1 MLVLLPVMSI
11 NSMLP
16 FQSTGDLRELFIAS
30 EWHGECSHSR
40 RPCQNNARS
49 KYVTQICRF
58 YSDYMRSRILRIAN
72 RYESWDG
79 NVRLPWTRRKWAWA
93 GVFRHDFIHS
103 WRNMD
108 HSAEFLCRTTA
119 DIGWK
124 VLFFTNQLGGSAWA
138 AIIKNTQLWF
148 LPYLATARRAEQAW
162 VSLLQRSMFMPH
174 KNNGD

>member
-11 NSMLP
+11 NSML
-16 FQSTGDLRELFIAS
+16 GDLRELFIAS

-93 GVFRHDFIHS
+93 ARLVYF
-103 WRNMD
+103 
-108 HSAEFLCRTTA
+108 ATTSY
-119 DIGWK
+119 IP
-124 VLFFTNQLGGSAWA
+124 GGIW
-138 AIIKNTQLWF
+138 IIAPNF
-148 LPYLATARRAEQAW
+148 YAEQRRISDGRFYFSPTNS
-162 VSLLQRSMFMPH
+162 VVLHEQLSLRTRNSGFYQI
-174 KNNGD
+174 